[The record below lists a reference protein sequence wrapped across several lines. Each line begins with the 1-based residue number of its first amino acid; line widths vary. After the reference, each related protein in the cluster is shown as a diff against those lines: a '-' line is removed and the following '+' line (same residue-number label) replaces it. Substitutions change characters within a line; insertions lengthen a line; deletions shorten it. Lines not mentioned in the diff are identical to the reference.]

1 MTTHH
6 PKDAMPVF
14 PHQLLDQLV
23 QETPTLAPFLLS
35 ADAQQQTHGAEQ
47 SCRRVARFAWFKQ
60 MLLLLTCPASHFCP
74 EHHSTRYDGEVR
86 EPLVGRQGS
95 RVSMR
100 VAQERVIAPEPW

>member
-1 MTTHH
+1 MTSHH

-35 ADAQQQTHGAEQ
+35 TDAQQQTHGTEQ

-60 MLLLLTCPASHFCP
+60 MLLLLTCPASHFFP
-74 EHHSTRYDGEVR
+74 QHHSIQRG
-86 EPLVGRQGS
+86 PLIVFPVDRGF
-95 RVSMR
+95 
-100 VAQERVIAPEPW
+100 